1 MSYTFIYISPAYNN
15 SSFSKNLTGRTP
27 SRHFYMIQPNAWS
40 QFGEIGMFQV
50 EKVRSPAPQKSG
62 IGIKKDSPSIWLDLV
77 SLGAVGCQLPRDRGA
92 GKAVPPEECSRC
104 TERSQAGF
112 CIPNATFPRP
122 SCIPALGFLNC
133 LSSL

>member
-1 MSYTFIYISPAYNN
+1 MT
-15 SSFSKNLTGRTP
+15 
-27 SRHFYMIQPNAWS
+27 QPNAWS

-92 GKAVPPEECSRC
+92 GKTASPERMQQMHREAKQGSAYLM
-104 TERSQAGF
+104 QLFQG
-112 CIPNATFPRP
+112 
-122 SCIPALGFLNC
+122 PAAFQPLG
-133 LSSL
+133 SLIASLPCNYCC